1 MTSTAT
7 PLSIYQLRIV
17 LRGISPL
24 IWRRVLVPSKTTL
37 AHRHAILQILFA
49 WSDEHLH
56 SFHIHGREYGSSGAS
71 THGVLLHDLRLHRGV
86 LWAIVNMRQQFTDS
100 LAYLTHPDRLN
111 FLPWQSINGKL
122 GCHMS

>member
-17 LRGISPL
+17 LRGVSPL

-37 AHRHAILQILFA
+37 GHLHTILQILFA

-56 SFHIHGREYGSSGAS
+56 SLALQEQSASSRARHDANCYRKAKTLNQGQGS
-71 THGVLLHDLRLHRGV
+71 
-86 LWAIVNMRQQFTDS
+86 
-100 LAYLTHPDRLN
+100 
-111 FLPWQSINGKL
+111 
-122 GCHMS
+122 